1 MRMARF
7 VKRPHLRRSLRVALR
22 AAAGERRERK
32 REKASQE
39 KKKDIDGEG
48 KKSERAALQAFFF
61 SCAVATSLAR
71 VSPIQGSEQPLII
84 LKSICLKG

>member
-7 VKRPHLRRSLRVALR
+7 VKRPHLRRSLRVPLR

-32 REKASQE
+32 REKAS
-39 KKKDIDGEG
+39 EG

-61 SCAVATSLAR
+61 SCAVATSLAC

>member
-1 MRMARF
+1 LLFAR
-7 VKRPHLRRSLRVALR
+7 
-22 AAAGERRERK
+22 RRERGERESEK
-32 REKASQE
+32 RGA
-39 KKKDIDGEG
+39 KKKKRDIDGEG